1 MWSKSKVARLLI
13 ATGRFVI
20 IDSDIFVSS
29 EERGTGCGHEDEP
42 PLDR

>member
-13 ATGRFVI
+13 ARFVI

-29 EERGTGCGHEDEP
+29 AERGTGCGHEDEP
-42 PLDR
+42 PLDI